1 MKIAVI
7 AGDPISLV
15 LIQEQVHALG
25 HTLCGWAVTLDDA
38 LELLSQC
45 AADLVIFDPYF
56 DSAVVDPDGLEQIL
70 TVAGS
75 PLVLMGM
82 DPDRDFKLIAALA
95 PLATIGAPPSNEEL
109 EAALIACAEVLRLAP

>member
-7 AGDPISLV
+7 AGDSISLV
-15 LIQEQVHALG
+15 LIQEQVPALG
-25 HTLCGWAVTLDDA
+25 HTLCGWAATFEDA

-56 DSAVVDPDGLEQIL
+56 DSAVVDPKGLEQIL
-70 TVAGS
+70 SLAGS
-75 PLVLMGM
+75 PLVLMGV
-82 DPDRDFKLIAALA
+82 DPDRDLKLIAALA

-109 EAALIACAEVLRLAP
+109 GAALIACAEALPPAP